1 MTAQIHVFRVFD
13 KNFVLDVNSGSV
25 LQLDDLAFDILKNYD
40 LNTDEKV
47 LQDLQSKYPK
57 SKITEVLDE
66 IKILKDEGYLFTEV
80 DAKPILGKLENR
92 YYVKSLCLNVAH
104 DCNLRCKYCF
114 ASKGNYSGKRELMS
128 SEVGKKAVDF
138 LVENSGNMRNV
149 EIDFF
154 GGEPL
159 LAMETVKEVVS
170 YAKTLE
176 KEYRKRFNFT
186 ITTNALLLDDNTIN
200 YLHKNMDN
208 VVLSLD
214 GRKNVNDHIRVRAD
228 GSGSY
233 DDIVYKIQKMVELRE
248 RYKKEYYVRGTFT
261 RYNLDFAEDVF
272 HLADLGFREIS
283 IEPVVGNDGDY
294 LLKEEDLRV
303 LFEQYGRIAAEYL
316 RRKKTG
322 ENPFRF
328 YHFNMDIYHGPCIYK
343 RLWAC
348 GAGRDYLAVTPSG
361 EIYPCHQFV
370 GQSQFLM
377 GNIFDGRLN
386 DDVIDLLKETHVFS
400 KDECSTC
407 WARYFCSGG
416 CNANNFLINGDMK
429 KPYHITCELQKKRIE
444 YAIYLNSQQEVISPG
459 DNNL

>member
-114 ASKGNYSGKRELMS
+114 ASKGDYSGKRELMS

-248 RYKKEYYVRGTFT
+248 RDKKEYYVRGTFT
-261 RYNLDFAEDVF
+261 RYNLDLAEDVF

>member
-114 ASKGNYSGKRELMS
+114 ASKGDYSGKRELMS

>member
-248 RYKKEYYVRGTFT
+248 RDKKEYYVRGTFT

>member
-114 ASKGNYSGKRELMS
+114 ASKGDYSGKRELMS

-248 RYKKEYYVRGTFT
+248 RDKKEYYVRGTFT

>member
-66 IKILKDEGYLFTEV
+66 IKNLKDEGYLFTEV

-114 ASKGNYSGKRELMS
+114 ASKGDYSGKRELMS

-248 RYKKEYYVRGTFT
+248 RDKKEYYVRGTFT

>member
-66 IKILKDEGYLFTEV
+66 IKNLKDEGYLFTEV

-248 RYKKEYYVRGTFT
+248 RDKKEYYVRGTFT

>member
-66 IKILKDEGYLFTEV
+66 IKNLKDEGYLFTEV

-233 DDIVYKIQKMVELRE
+233 DDIVYKIQKMVEIRE
-248 RYKKEYYVRGTFT
+248 RDKKEYYVRGTFT

>member
-1 MTAQIHVFRVFD
+1 LTAQIHVFRVFD

-114 ASKGNYSGKRELMS
+114 ASKGDYSGKRELMS

-248 RYKKEYYVRGTFT
+248 RDKKEYYVRGTFT